1 MERGTVKWFDQ
12 TKGYGFIQR
21 EDGSG
26 DIFVH
31 ISGVRAHSGQRESLL
46 NGQRVE
52 FSIGRGRKGDQAED
66 VHVIG

>member
-1 MERGTVKWFDQ
+1 MERGSVKWFDQ
-12 TKGYGFIQR
+12 TKGFGFIQR

-31 ISGVRAHSGQRESLL
+31 ISGVRAHAGQREVLL

-52 FSIGRGRKGDQAED
+52 FTVGQGRKGAQAED
-66 VHVIG
+66 VHAI